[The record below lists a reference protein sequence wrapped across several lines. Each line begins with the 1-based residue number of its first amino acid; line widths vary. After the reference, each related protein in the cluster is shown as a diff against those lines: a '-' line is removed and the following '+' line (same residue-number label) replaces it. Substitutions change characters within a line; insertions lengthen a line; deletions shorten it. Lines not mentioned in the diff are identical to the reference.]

1 MKKKTKN
8 KEPETLEGLFDS
20 ILDNAKINAAA
31 GEEVGKYLMSIVGE
45 IGLLTTALADEINQ
59 TLAALEKEMEG
70 KKQSEATPEALRLG
84 SRAAALAWVAG
95 QITNMVDRLKEGKNE
110 TIH

>member
-59 TLAALEKEMEG
+59 TLAAL
-70 KKQSEATPEALRLG
+70 
-84 SRAAALAWVAG
+84 AWVAG